1 MIRRQQF
8 GRNLLKN
15 RAGTAIEDDV
25 DELVNFATEK
35 DEELNVS
42 EYKVVVPPPLQVPTN
57 KQFMESL
64 EIKDELEIERKQI
77 REQKNE
83 IIKRRNAKETSIKD
97 SLVLLQDQMELEK
110 RNSELMNTIESEMKK
125 YYDKLS
131 NQVDDANTK
140 N

>member
-1 MIRRQQF
+1 
-8 GRNLLKN
+8 
-15 RAGTAIEDDV
+15 
-25 DELVNFATEK
+25 
-35 DEELNVS
+35 
-42 EYKVVVPPPLQVPTN
+42 
-57 KQFMESL
+57 MESL

-83 IIKRRNAKETSIKD
+83 IIKWRNAKETSIKD

-131 NQVDDANTK
+131 EQVDDANTK
-140 N
+140 NLHET

>member
-1 MIRRQQF
+1 
-8 GRNLLKN
+8 
-15 RAGTAIEDDV
+15 
-25 DELVNFATEK
+25 
-35 DEELNVS
+35 
-42 EYKVVVPPPLQVPTN
+42 
-57 KQFMESL
+57 MESL

-131 NQVDDANTK
+131 EQVDDANTK